1 MFAATASGVGA
12 NAAEG
17 EDDREEEEDDDD
29 DDEADAATDACEGS
43 TYACSLMGIGG
54 GTREVGRGL

>member
-1 MFAATASGVGA
+1 VGA

-17 EDDREEEEDDDD
+17 EDDREEDDEDDE
-29 DDEADAATDACEGS
+29 DDEADAATDAYEGS
-43 TYACSLMGIGG
+43 TYGCSLMGIGG